1 MDYLKNKFFFSD
13 RIKPI
18 INQIET
24 RSIKDYM
31 VIRYLNLVKRLEI
44 HTLKTAFLYY
54 FLSLNITFGSL
65 IIPSLLSIKDKQED
79 YFWSILIISL
89 VVSCS
94 NAIIKL
100 FHLDKFYVT
109 RHIRMNQFKTEGL
122 FFLTGVEPYGEIN
135 EENFRL
141 FVKNIEKLKREHI
154 LEEYTQN
161 REENNYNGDSRLENL
176 TII

>member
-1 MDYLKNKFFFSD
+1 MFYFNSNFFFSD
-13 RIKPI
+13 RLRPK
-18 INQIET
+18 INQIEDQN
-24 RSIKDYM
+24 IKDYM
-31 VIRYLNLVKRLEI
+31 IIRYLNLVKRLEI
-44 HTLKTAFLYY
+44 HTLKTAFFYY
-54 FLSLNITFGSL
+54 ILSLNVTFGSL
-65 IIPSLLSIKDKQED
+65 LMPPLLSIKNEEND

-89 VVSCS
+89 IVSGS

-122 FFLTGVEPYGEIN
+122 FFLTGVSPYGEIN

-161 REENNYNGDSRLENL
+161 REENNNRRDEQLEDL